1 VETEIKN
8 TCYISKKLIKGDFM
22 LNNLYIKDF
31 ILIDELN
38 IDFKNDFSVFTGET
52 GAGKSIF
59 IDCIGC
65 LIGDQ
70 LNVSMIRKDCEK
82 TIIEGSF
89 EIDDN
94 LKVKLKEA
102 GYDDESFIVTREI
115 GIDGRS
121 ITRLN
126 QRTTTLSFVKECLED
141 YVDIHCQHDN
151 QYLLNEKYHLSL
163 LDQYCQ
169 FDENLK
175 NLADFYKEY
184 YNLEKEYEKLT
195 STTFN
200 QAQLEII
207 EYQLREIENLNID
220 NIEEDIEIQSKLKV
234 ISEFEKQQKTIA
246 EIKELFTEDGI
257 LDKLYYF
264 TKLSHNLS
272 NFEDVQT
279 NIDNIINS
287 YYSITDDYETILSKL
302 DLTDISTEEIDYLNS
317 RLYDLQRIKRK
328 YNSSL
333 KELITIKEDLS
344 NQLEAYNNKEFIL
357 SKLLKEKDIAY
368 RKYYEYAIEV
378 SNFRKNKALKL
389 QKEILNELK
398 DLSLEKAK
406 FEVLFEENKPTSKGI
421 DSVKF
426 MISMNTGMP
435 LQPLNKVA
443 SGGELSRLMLGLK
456 VIFAKLQGTKLII
469 FDEIDAGVSG
479 YVALNIGVKMSKLAK
494 DIQVFGVTHLPSVA
508 ACGKYHYLISKVQ
521 TDTSTS
527 STVEEIKNHKRVE
540 QLAILSSSTISETSL
555 SAAKELLEKAQKLCK

>member
-1 VETEIKN
+1 
-8 TCYISKKLIKGDFM
+8 M

-184 YNLEKEYEKLT
+184 YNLEKKYEKLT

-527 STVEEIKNHKRVE
+527 STVEEIINHKRVE

>member
-1 VETEIKN
+1 
-8 TCYISKKLIKGDFM
+8 M

-200 QAQLEII
+200 QAQLEIL

-378 SNFRKNKALKL
+378 SNFRKNKALQL

>member
-1 VETEIKN
+1 
-8 TCYISKKLIKGDFM
+8 M

-200 QAQLEII
+200 QAQLEIL

-302 DLTDISTEEIDYLNS
+302 DLNDISTEEIDYLNS

-378 SNFRKNKALKL
+378 SNFRKNKALQL

>member
-1 VETEIKN
+1 
-8 TCYISKKLIKGDFM
+8 M

-527 STVEEIKNHKRVE
+527 STVEEIINHKRVE

>member
-1 VETEIKN
+1 
-8 TCYISKKLIKGDFM
+8 
-22 LNNLYIKDF
+22 
-31 ILIDELN
+31 
-38 IDFKNDFSVFTGET
+38 DFSVFTGET

>member
-1 VETEIKN
+1 
-8 TCYISKKLIKGDFM
+8 M

>member
-1 VETEIKN
+1 
-8 TCYISKKLIKGDFM
+8 M

-70 LNVSMIRKDCEK
+70 LNISMIRKDCEK

-126 QRTTTLSFVKECLED
+126 QRATTLSFVKECLED

-184 YNLEKEYEKLT
+184 YNLEKEYENLT
-195 STTFN
+195 LTTFN
-200 QAQLEII
+200 QAQLEIL

-246 EIKELFTEDGI
+246 EIKELFTENGI

-302 DLTDISTEEIDYLNS
+302 NLNDISTEEIDYLNS

-378 SNFRKNKALKL
+378 SNFRKNKALQL

>member
-1 VETEIKN
+1 
-8 TCYISKKLIKGDFM
+8 M

-234 ISEFEKQQKTIA
+234 ILEFEKQQKTIA

>member
-1 VETEIKN
+1 
-8 TCYISKKLIKGDFM
+8 M

-31 ILIDELN
+31 ILIDKLN

-540 QLAILSSSTISETSL
+540 QLAILSSSTISETCL

>member
-1 VETEIKN
+1 MAIKS
-8 TCYISKKLIKGDFM
+8 TYYISKRLIKGEIM
-22 LNNLYIKDF
+22 LYNLYIKDF

-38 IDFKNDFSVFTGET
+38 IDFKDDFSVFTGET

-70 LNVSMIRKDCEK
+70 LNVSMIRKDCDK

-94 LKVKLKEA
+94 LKIKLKEA

-115 GIDGRS
+115 GLDGRS

-126 QRTTTLSFVKECLED
+126 QRNTTLSFVKECLED

-151 QYLLNEKYHLSL
+151 QYLLNDKYHLNL

-169 FDENLK
+169 FDDNLN
-175 NLADFYKEY
+175 NLAILYKEY
-184 YNLEKEYEKLT
+184 NNLEKEYEKLI

-207 EYQLREIENLNID
+207 EYQLKEIDNLNID
-220 NIEEDIEIQSKLKV
+220 NVEEDIEIQSKLKA
-234 ISEFEKQQKTIA
+234 ISEFEKQQKNIE

-272 NFEDVQT
+272 NFEDIQT
-279 NIDNIINS
+279 NIENIINS

-302 DLTDISTEEIDYLNS
+302 DLNTISPEEIDFLNS
-317 RLYDLQRIKRK
+317 RLFDLQRIKRK

-333 KELITIKEDLS
+333 KELLEIKEDLS

-357 SKLLKEKDIAY
+357 SKLLKEKDEAY
-368 RKYYEYAIEV
+368 KKYYEYATEI
-378 SNFRKNKALKL
+378 SKIRKNNALKL

-398 DLSLEKAK
+398 DLSLENAR

-421 DSVKF
+421 DLVKF

-479 YVALNIGVKMSKLAK
+479 YVALNIGVKMAKLAK
-494 DIQVFGVTHLPSVA
+494 DIQVFSVTHLPSVA
-508 ACGKYHYLISKVQ
+508 ACGKYHYLISKTQ
-521 TDTSTS
+521 TESSTS
-527 STVEEIKNHKRVE
+527 STVEQISKEKRIE
-540 QLAILSSSTISETSL
+540 QLSILSSSTISKTSL
-555 SAAKELLEKAQKLCK
+555 SAAEELLEKAQRLCR

>member
-1 VETEIKN
+1 
-8 TCYISKKLIKGDFM
+8 M

-184 YNLEKEYEKLT
+184 YNLEKKYEKLT

-200 QAQLEII
+200 QAQLEIL

-302 DLTDISTEEIDYLNS
+302 DFNDISTEEIDYLNS

-527 STVEEIKNHKRVE
+527 STVEEIINHKRVE

>member
-1 VETEIKN
+1 
-8 TCYISKKLIKGDFM
+8 M

-184 YNLEKEYEKLT
+184 YNLEKKYEKLT

-200 QAQLEII
+200 QAQLEIL

-378 SNFRKNKALKL
+378 SNFRKNKALQL

-527 STVEEIKNHKRVE
+527 STVEEIINHKRVE

>member
-1 VETEIKN
+1 
-8 TCYISKKLIKGDFM
+8 M

-184 YNLEKEYEKLT
+184 YNLEKKYEKLT

-200 QAQLEII
+200 QAQLEIL

-302 DLTDISTEEIDYLNS
+302 DFNDISTEEIDYLNS

-378 SNFRKNKALKL
+378 SNFRKNKALQL

>member
-1 VETEIKN
+1 
-8 TCYISKKLIKGDFM
+8 M

-151 QYLLNEKYHLSL
+151 QYLLNEKYHLNL

-184 YNLEKEYEKLT
+184 YNLEKKYEKLT

-200 QAQLEII
+200 QAQLEIL

-378 SNFRKNKALKL
+378 SNFRKNKALQL